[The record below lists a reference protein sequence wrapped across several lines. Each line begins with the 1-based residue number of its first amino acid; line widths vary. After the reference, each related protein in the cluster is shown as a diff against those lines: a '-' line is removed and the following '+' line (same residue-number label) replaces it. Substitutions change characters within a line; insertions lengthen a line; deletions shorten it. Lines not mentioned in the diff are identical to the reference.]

1 MENFDDLVTDSRLRR
16 EELLERVE
24 ETGRDEYYLGSYRVM
39 TTSGSSGRKGL
50 FIYDESGWS
59 AIMAQFLRHCAMMQF
74 RPQLPRQ
81 RVAAIVGGAPTHMSR
96 QVAANV
102 AVGIHNVRTLPG
114 TLRVE
119 RLVEKLNRF
128 GPDHMNA
135 FPSLAVILAEEQL
148 AGRLRISLKSMT
160 TSSELRT
167 PEMTDRIVEEAFGVR
182 PFDLYANTEG
192 LWGVECERHEGIHLF
207 EDAALLE
214 NVDEDGCPV
223 PPGER
228 LLITGLYNLVQPV
241 IRLEVSDVVALEPG
255 PCPCGRT
262 LVRTRAIEGRRE
274 DVLELAGRDGGAVA
288 VHPLQFALLTRDR
301 EVREFQVVQ
310 EGEGVLILVVARPS
324 ASSELQGRLREVV
337 SRKLTELGV
346 REPRLGGT
354 SQEPDTFGERQTATR
369 GRGFN
374 HTSSPSRMT
383 D

>member
-1 MENFDDLVTDSRLRR
+1 MRLGYHRRRLAGFAAGMRLARELGEAERWPRERLRRRQQERVEAVVRHAVRYSPFYRERFGGLVEDGPVSLERLLVLDKTGMMENFDDLVTDSRLRR

-24 ETGRDEYYLGSYRVM
+24 ETRRDEYYLGSYRVM

-59 AIMAQFLRHCAMMQF
+59 AIMAQSLRHCAMMQF
-74 RPQLPRQ
+74 RPRLPRR

-102 AVGIHNVRTLPG
+102 SVGIHNVRTLPG

-119 RLVEKLNRF
+119 RLVEELNRF

-135 FPSLAVILAEEQL
+135 FPSLAVILADEQL

-167 PEMTDRIVEEAFGVR
+167 PEMTDRIVEAFGVR

-192 LWGVECERHEGIHLF
+192 LWGLECERHEGIHLF

-223 PPGER
+223 PPGEPGER
-228 LLITGLYNLVQPV
+228 LLITSLYNMVQPV

-262 LVRTRAIEGRRE
+262 LVRTRHRGPARRC
-274 DVLELAGRDGGAVA
+274 A
-288 VHPLQFALLTRDR
+288 
-301 EVREFQVVQ
+301 
-310 EGEGVLILVVARPS
+310 
-324 ASSELQGRLREVV
+324 
-337 SRKLTELGV
+337 
-346 REPRLGGT
+346 
-354 SQEPDTFGERQTATR
+354 
-369 GRGFN
+369 
-374 HTSSPSRMT
+374 
-383 D
+383 